1 MFPRQLF
8 STFFVVHSASSQ
20 DKLPKTISIGTHS
33 IGSFFHATGV
43 AAAKTITDHASM
55 KALVKPMA
63 GPVAWFPYMERGDKD
78 LGVLNMWDAEKGY
91 LGESMYE
98 RLSNKKGFSVRL
110 ICNTVPNAIGLVV
123 AKDSPIKT
131 MADLKRK
138 KVAGNFPTPSLQ
150 LQTEALLA
158 NANLTWKDIV
168 PVPANSPA
176 EGVKMVTDGRSD
188 ASGTVTLGTPAID
201 ELNAKKGA
209 RYLPLNPSN
218 EAVARMK
225 KLFPGYMVKVKPG
238 EGNTGIE
245 KEQYLWGYDIY
256 LIAGEKLSED
266 AAYAITKALWENYK
280 DFGTVH
286 KLLTDWTPKNFV
298 SKEALIPYHPGAIKF
313 IRRRVSGLLIWKKSR
328 PLFSRRRSSLRS
340 SSFTQD

>member
-1 MFPRQLF
+1 MKKLRNFHIF
-8 STFFVVHSASSQ
+8 SLVFLLLFFVFIAAASSQ

-43 AAAKTITDHASM
+43 AAAKTITDHTSM

-63 GPVAWFPYMERGDKD
+63 GPVAWYPYMEREDID

-98 RLSNKKGFSVRL
+98 RLSDKKGFSVRL
-110 ICNTVPNAIGLVV
+110 ICTTVPNAIGLVV
-123 AKDSPIKT
+123 VKDSPIKSIS
-131 MADLKRK
+131 DLKGK
-138 KVAGNFPTPSLQ
+138 KVSGNFPTPSLQ

-168 PVPANSPA
+168 PIPANSPA
-176 EGVKMVTDGRSD
+176 EGVKMVTEGRSD
-188 ASGTVTLGTPAID
+188 SSGTVTLGTPAIE

-218 EAVARMK
+218 EAAAKMK
-225 KLFPGYMVKVKPG
+225 KIFPGYMVKVQPG
-238 EGNTGIE
+238 HGNTGIE

-256 LIAGEKLSED
+256 LIAGEKLSEE
-266 AAYAITKALWENYK
+266 AAYTITKALWENYK
-280 DFGTVH
+280 EFGGVH
-286 KLLTDWTPKNFV
+286 KLLTNWTPQNFV
-298 SKEALIPYHPGAIKF
+298 SKEALIPYHLGAIKF
-313 IRRRVSGLLIWKKSR
+313 YKEKGAWSADMDKIQKDLLAKKK
-328 PLFSRRRSSLRS
+328 
-340 SSFTQD
+340 